1 MASHAVVVDEEEEP
15 RSKIGKYV
23 LRGCSGNFLLAV
35 ACCAVWRL
43 VLCSIARRNVVIH
56 FTLARRIAGPKEGR
70 C

>member
-15 RSKIGKYV
+15 RSKIGIYV
-23 LRGCSGNFLLAV
+23 LQRLLGEPGV
-35 ACCAVWRL
+35 RSIWRL
-43 VLCSIARRNVVIH
+43 VLCNTARRNVVIH